1 MEYCAALANEGGG
14 KVILGVTDKRPR
26 HVIGTAAFEEPG
38 RTVSGLME
46 RLRIRISASEVHHP
60 DGRVL
65 IFNVSSRPTGIPIGV
80 EGKYHARS
88 GDTLRA
94 MTPEELKKIFD
105 EGDPDFSAQVEPG
118 ASMADL
124 DSQAVEL
131 FRRQ

>member
-46 RLRIRISASEVHHP
+46 RLRIRISASEVQHP

-80 EGKYHARS
+80 EGKYLARS